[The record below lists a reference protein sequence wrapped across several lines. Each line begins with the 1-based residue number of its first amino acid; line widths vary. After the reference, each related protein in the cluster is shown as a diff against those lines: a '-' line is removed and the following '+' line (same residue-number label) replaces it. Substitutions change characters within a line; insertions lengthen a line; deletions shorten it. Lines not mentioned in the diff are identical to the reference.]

1 MVSKRVFI
9 TGVGVI
15 SALGNGWDAT
25 RSNLLSGKSGISEA
39 NHLKTRYVKEF
50 PFGEI
55 NQSTEQLI
63 SAVPG
68 DLLEGIS
75 RTEVLA
81 LIALNQAIS
90 DAGLGKEEIQSEQTS
105 LISASSVGGMSQTDS
120 LHHDANLLGQP
131 TPYLSS
137 YNVGEH
143 INGLT
148 SYFGIKGLGTVFNT
162 ACSSSANAIMFGAR
176 LIKTGRAHRV
186 LVGGADAL
194 AKFTVNGFNSL
205 QILSS
210 TPCKPFDVER
220 DGLNLG
226 EGAAYLVL
234 ESEDLVGDKDVYAE
248 VSGYGNA
255 SDAFHPSAI
264 SDEAY
269 GVVGAISAAI
279 QQAAI
284 EPTQIS
290 YVNAHGTGTQNND
303 LAELTGMNEVFNGQ
317 IPPFQ
322 STKTYTGHTLAAAGS
337 IEAVISLMV
346 LKNNELYPTLNCSN
360 PISDFDSRPIQS
372 SEKNY
377 EVNHVLSNSFG
388 FAGNCSSLIFSKV

>member
-1 MVSKRVFI
+1 MTSKRVFI

-15 SALGNGWDAT
+15 SALGNGWNET
-25 RSNLLSGKSGISEA
+25 RSNLKAGKTGISEA
-39 NHLKTRYVKEF
+39 NHFKTRYVKEF

-55 NQSTEQLI
+55 DQTTDQLI
-63 SAVPG
+63 SKVSG
-68 DLLEGIS
+68 QLYDGIS

-90 DAGLGKEEIQSEQTS
+90 DSRLSKSELQSEQTS
-105 LISASSVGGMSQTDS
+105 LISASSVGGMSQTDG
-120 LHHDANLLGQP
+120 LHHDANLLGPP
-131 TPYLSS
+131 TPYLST

-148 SYFGIKGLGTVFNT
+148 SYLGIKGLGTVFNT

-176 LIKTGRAHRV
+176 LIKTGRATRV
-186 LVGGADAL
+186 LVGGSDSL

-210 TPCKPFDVER
+210 NPCMPFDQGR

-234 ESEDLVGDKDVYAE
+234 ESEEVARDKRVYAE

-269 GVVGAISAAI
+269 GVVGSIKSAI
-279 QQAAI
+279 QEAKI
-284 EPTQIS
+284 EPSQIG
-290 YVNAHGTGTQNND
+290 YINAHGTGTQNND
-303 LAELTGMNEVFNGQ
+303 LAELTGMNEVFNGE
-317 IPPFQ
+317 IPAFQ

-337 IEAVISLMV
+337 IEAVISLLV
-346 LKNNELYPTLNCSN
+346 LTYGELYPSLNCTN
-360 PISDFDSRPIQS
+360 PISEFDARPIQS
-372 SEKNY
+372 GEQEH

-388 FAGNCSSLIFSKV
+388 FAGNCSSLVFSKV